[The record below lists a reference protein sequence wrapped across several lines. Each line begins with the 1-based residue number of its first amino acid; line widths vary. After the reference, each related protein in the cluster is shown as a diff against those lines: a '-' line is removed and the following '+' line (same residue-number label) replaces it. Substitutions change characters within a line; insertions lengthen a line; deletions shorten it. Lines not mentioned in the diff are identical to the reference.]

1 MEKIILPYLN
11 VLEVDEIN
19 RANATKV
26 IAIDKDNEIKTLT
39 IDDYT
44 ATDYNDLIGKPQIN
58 GVELKGNITLEQLNI
73 PSNDYINNNYP
84 TFNDLDAKV
93 ADLSKKIDLKQN
105 KLTSGKNIKTVNNQS
120 LLGSGNIEVGSD
132 IPTLFLPEDFSA
144 PVGDYDAVV
153 NAVKNC
159 KPYFIYS
166 SQFTGSLA
174 VKYNTSTNQLTS
186 DNTHLRWN
194 LENYEYYGDGD
205 SITISKDK

>member
-44 ATDYNDLIGKPQIN
+44 ATDYNGLIGKPQIN
-58 GVELKGNITLEQLNI
+58 GVELKGNLTSEQLDI
-73 PSNDYINNNYP
+73 PSND
-84 TFNDLDAKV
+84 DLDAKV
-93 ADLSKKIDLKQN
+93 DDLSKKIDLKQD
-105 KLTSGKNIKTVNNQS
+105 KLSSGKNIKTVNNLS
-120 LLGSGNIEVGSD
+120 LLGSGNIEVGND
-132 IPTLFLPEDFSA
+132 IPTLFLPEDYSA

-153 NAVKNC
+153 NAVQNH
-159 KPYFIYS
+159 KPYFIS
-166 SQFTGSLA
+166 SPSFSNFLT
-174 VKYNTSTNQLTS
+174 VKYNNKTNQLES

>member
-44 ATDYNDLIGKPQIN
+44 ATDYNGLIGKPQIN
-58 GVELKGNITLEQLNI
+58 GVELKGNLTSEQLDI
-73 PSNDYINNNYP
+73 PSNTDLNNEVN
-84 TFNDLDAKV
+84 NLIQ
-93 ADLSKKIDLKQN
+93 KIDLKQD
-105 KLTSGKNIKTVNNQS
+105 KLTSGQNIKTVNNLS
-120 LLGSGNIEVGSD
+120 LLGSGNIEVGND
-132 IPTLFLPEDFSA
+132 IPTLFLPEDYSA

-153 NAVKNC
+153 NAVKNG

-166 SQFTGSLA
+166 SEFTGSLA
-174 VKYNTSTNQLTS
+174 VKYNITTKQLES
-186 DNTHLRWN
+186 DNTHLR
-194 LENYEYYGDGD
+194 
-205 SITISKDK
+205 